1 MMREFQ
7 RPSAWLPLAM
17 SGIALAIVV
26 HHLSFYGAAPEADEG
41 AAVHVWQLL
50 MIGQVPI
57 IAWCAFNRSSNRPR
71 RRTRVL
77 AAQLL
82 ALLLALAPVYLLGL

>member
-1 MMREFQ
+1 MREFQ
-7 RPSAWLPLAM
+7 RPSAWPPLAM

-26 HHLSFYGAAPEADEG
+26 HHHLSFYGAAPEADEG
-41 AAVHVWQLL
+41 AAAHVWQLL

>member
-17 SGIALAIVV
+17 SAIALAIVG

-41 AAVHVWQLL
+41 AAAHVWQLL

-57 IAWCAFNRSSNRPR
+57 IAWCAFNRRR